1 MKAILADV
9 RRACTE
15 RFERPLC
22 NGDIVLD
29 IGGNDG
35 TFLSLFEDEGIERI
49 NIDAA
54 KNVEQVMTNE
64 NYTYSNNLFSKDCYR
79 NITDKKPRLI
89 TTIAMFYHLSD
100 PVTFSQD
107 VASIMDES
115 TIWCI
120 QMSYAGSM
128 MQNCVVDNIVHEHIT
143 YYTLK
148 SLSYLASICG
158 LEVFDAEIIEVYGG
172 SIRAFLRKKNHLTSS
187 TKTDNLKKSKNTRQR
202 IRSTNSQ
209 HYIILI
215 YLQQHSKRIFELL
228 LIILHQKTKKS
239 MDSEQALK
247 VICCCNT

>member
-1 MKAILADV
+1 MYLIQISNPVSLDEVFARYPYESSTTISMVILADV

-29 IGGNDG
+29 IEA
-35 TFLSLFEDEGIERI
+35 TMELLSLFEDEGIERI

-107 VASIMDES
+107 VASIADES

-120 QMSYAGSM
+120 QMSYAG
-128 MQNCVVDNIVHEHIT
+128 
-143 YYTLK
+143 
-148 SLSYLASICG
+148 
-158 LEVFDAEIIEVYGG
+158 
-172 SIRAFLRKKNHLTSS
+172 
-187 TKTDNLKKSKNTRQR
+187 
-202 IRSTNSQ
+202 
-209 HYIILI
+209 
-215 YLQQHSKRIFELL
+215 
-228 LIILHQKTKKS
+228 
-239 MDSEQALK
+239 
-247 VICCCNT
+247 